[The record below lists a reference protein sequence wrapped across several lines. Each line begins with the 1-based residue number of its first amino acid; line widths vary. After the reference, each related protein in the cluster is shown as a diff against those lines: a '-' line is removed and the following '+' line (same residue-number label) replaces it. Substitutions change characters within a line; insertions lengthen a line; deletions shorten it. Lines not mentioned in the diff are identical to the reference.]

1 MTGFG
6 GSLPWFGSR
15 LNPPVRLIL
24 AKANVEP
31 ALRNRHLSY
40 IHISQQMLV
49 RLKTLELLILN

>member
-31 ALRNRHLSY
+31 CTWQSTYLHIYLSY
-40 IHISQQMLV
+40 IHMTSIQ
-49 RLKTLELLILN
+49 K